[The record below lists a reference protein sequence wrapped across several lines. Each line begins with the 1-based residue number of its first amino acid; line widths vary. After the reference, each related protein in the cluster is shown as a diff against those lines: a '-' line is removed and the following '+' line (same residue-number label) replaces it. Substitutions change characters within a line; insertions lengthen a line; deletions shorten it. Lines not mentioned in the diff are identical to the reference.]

1 MGKPTSNK
9 SKTGRPS
16 SYKDEYPMQALKLTL
31 LGATDKE
38 LADFFEVNEATI
50 NRWKKS
56 EPEFC
61 ESLKKGK
68 AIADANVAS
77 KLYSRAMGAKISVQ
91 QAHKLKST
99 LYHENGKK
107 KSETETV
114 RVVDLEMEQ
123 PPDTTAIIFWL
134 KNRSPEKW
142 RDKRE
147 VSTDLTVNSELDN
160 KTDEELLEIIQ
171 NAKENEN

>member
-1 MGKPTSNK
+1 MSENKNK
-9 SKTGRPS
+9 SKMGRPS
-16 SYKDEYPMQALKLTL
+16 VYKEEYAMQSLKLTL

-38 LADFFEVNEATI
+38 LAAFFEVAESTLNK
-50 NRWKKS
+50 WKKDYPDFS
-56 EPEFC
+56 

-77 KLYSRAMGAKISVQ
+77 KLYNRAMGAKITVQ
-91 QAHKLKST
+91 QAHKLKSI

-114 RVVDLEMEQ
+114 EVVDLEMEQ

-142 RDKRE
+142 RDRKE
-147 VSTDLTVNSELDN
+147 IAGNIDVNNELEG
-160 KTDEELLEIIQ
+160 KTDEELLEIVKSI
-171 NAKENEN
+171 KK